1 VQNKITLST
10 NGGTWQRVEKIF
22 EEVKTLSKDEQ
33 KELLRLVPKALD
45 VTPEDLLWARLAES
59 SFGFWDNPE
68 DQIYDEL

>member
-1 VQNKITLST
+1 MAK
-10 NGGTWQRVEKIF
+10 RVEKIF
-22 EEVKTLSKDEQ
+22 QDIRTLSKEEQ
-33 KELLRLVPKALD
+33 KELLRLLPKALD